1 MTNPPAPK
9 ILSAAH
15 IDAIV
20 NFALVR
26 LAAAPELAS
35 ALPRTNQP
43 QALGELLRAEN
54 VRSVESRFGNAGD
67 VAPYTWRPHVG
78 ADVTAVEF
86 LKLLACLEANSCEAP
101 DFFETPAY
109 LAIDALRRRGIRAL
123 EGYDTAAWEYPEP
136 AKDTKPTHH

>member
-1 MTNPPAPK
+1 MTNQSPPK

-20 NFALVR
+20 NFALLR
-26 LAAAPELAS
+26 MGATPELAR

-54 VRSVESRFGNAGD
+54 VRSVQSRFGTAGD
-67 VAPYTWRPHVG
+67 VAPYTWRPNVG

-86 LKLLACLEANSCEAP
+86 LKLLACLEANSCEAA

-123 EGYDTAAWEYPEP
+123 DGYDAAAWEFPEP
-136 AKDTKPTHH
+136 VTDMKPTHH